1 MFLIKITGRICIYML
16 VFAYV
21 CIYIVEGKK
30 YRFKHSSMKKI
41 AILLTSLLLCFNIH
55 AQTVGLVLSGGG
67 AKGIAHVGLIKALE
81 EHNIP
86 IDYITGTSM
95 GAIVGALY
103 AMGYTPEEMLQ
114 LMTSQDFLNWTLGII
129 PQEQLYYFL
138 LPEKTPEI
146 ITLNLGIKQ
155 DIARNPPDR
164 LKKLLPESVISPL
177 PMNFAFM
184 EIFDAYTAQCE
195 GNFDNL
201 FVPYRA
207 IATDVD
213 KKQERIIGKG
223 NLGDAVR
230 ASMSIP
236 IAFKPITID
245 GSLMYDGGIYDNFP
259 VKPMEEEFHP
269 DMMIGSILAG
279 GSDTTQTPL
288 SQQDVISQLL
298 SFVMQENNYTIQPEN
313 GIVVTCPVQD
323 YTMFDFQEAQNIY
336 EKGYEIGIQM
346 IDSIKSRIPR
356 EISAETRDIQRRA
369 FKSRTPKILFDKVSI
384 DGIRESEKEYIA
396 RQFYSKDSLLT
407 INDAHRGFIRSIS
420 TRKISDLVPH
430 AIYDKETGSYDLH
443 LSVKSK
449 NGFSLGLGGF
459 LSSHNNNSIYVGG
472 HYRTLSLNSM
482 DLDVG
487 LYIGQ
492 SYNAGLFSGRIDVG
506 RKIPLY
512 LKLMLVAQVH
522 NYYENA
528 KLFYAFKTPTFISN
542 NENYVKASLGLPVR
556 SRAKAEISIG
566 YGYLIN
572 RYYQSNLID
581 YGSENKDRSKY
592 KYLISSAHIETNWLD
607 NTVYPTKGG
616 SFQATVSYVYGLERF
631 DPAYD
636 NRPKIERMHNYLQIT
651 ASSHY
656 YIPMNIPFALGLR
669 GEIAYNNNQFCEN
682 YTATIIQAP
691 AFTPTPFTRDS
702 FNTGLRANQYVAVG
716 ILPIWKITPIL
727 QFRTEFYGFAPWKP
741 IFENANNI
749 PYYGKIFEKINFF
762 GEASVVYNLPFAS
775 LSTYVNYCNV
785 PKGQWNFGIILGI
798 QLFAP
803 RFLN

>member
-1 MFLIKITGRICIYML
+1 MFAHTYDISNAENVT
-16 VFAYV
+16 
-21 CIYIVEGKK
+21 
-30 YRFKHSSMKKI
+30 FKLSGMKKLT
-41 AILLTSLLLCFNIH
+41 ILFISLLLCLNAQ

-67 AKGIAHVGLIKALE
+67 AKGIAHIGLIKALE
-81 EHNIP
+81 EHNVP

-103 AMGYTPEEMLQ
+103 AMGYTPDEMLE
-114 LMTSQDFLNWTLGII
+114 LMNSQEFLNWTMGII

-146 ITLNLGIKQ
+146 ITFNLGIKQ
-155 DIARNPPDR
+155 DVSRNTPDR
-164 LKKLLPESVISPL
+164 LKKLLPESVISPI

-184 EIFDAYTAQCE
+184 ELFDAYTAQCE

-213 KKQERIIGKG
+213 KKQEHIFASG

-269 DMMIGSILAG
+269 DIMIGSILAG
-279 GSDTTQTPL
+279 GNDTTQVPL

-298 SFVMQENNYTIQPEN
+298 SFVMQENNYTIQPED
-313 GIVVTCPVQD
+313 GIVITCPVQD
-323 YTMFDFQEAQNIY
+323 YTMFDFQNAQSIY

-356 EISAETRDIQRRA
+356 EVSAETRDVQRRA
-369 FKSRTPKILFDKVSI
+369 FKSRTPQILFNKVTI
-384 DGIRESEKEYIA
+384 DGVRKSEKEYIV
-396 RQFYSKDSLLT
+396 RQFYSQDSLLT
-407 INDAHRGFIRSIS
+407 IDEAHRGFIRSIS
-420 TRKISDLVPH
+420 TRKISDLIPH
-430 AIYDKETGSYDLH
+430 AVYDKETGLYDLH

-459 LSSHNNNSIYVGG
+459 LSSHNDNSIYVGG

-492 SYNAGLFSGRIDVG
+492 SYNAGLFSGRFDVG

-512 LKLMLVAQVH
+512 LKLLLVAQAH
-522 NYYENA
+522 NYFENA

-542 NENYVKASLGLPVR
+542 NENYAKASLGLPVR

-566 YGYLIN
+566 YGYLVN
-572 RYYQSNLID
+572 RYYQSNTLD
-581 YGSENKDRSKY
+581 YGTENKDRSKY
-592 KYLISSAHIETNWLD
+592 RYLNSSAHIETNWLD
-607 NTVYPTKGG
+607 NPVYPTKGG
-616 SFQATVSYVYGLERF
+616 HFQATVSYIYGQERF

-636 NRPKIERMHNYLQIT
+636 NRPKTERMHSYIQAT
-651 ASSHY
+651 ASAHY

-669 GEIAYNNNQFCEN
+669 GEMAYNNNQFCEN
-682 YTATIIQAP
+682 YTATLIQAP
-691 AFTPTPFTRDS
+691 AFTPTPSTRNT

-716 ILPIWKITPIL
+716 ILPIWKITPAL

-741 IFENANNI
+741 IYENEDNS
-749 PYYGKIFEKINFF
+749 PYYGKIFERTDFF
-762 GEASVVYNLPFAS
+762 GEASVVYSLPFAS
-775 LSTYVNYCNV
+775 LSAYVNYCNV
-785 PKGQWNFGIILGI
+785 PKGQWNFGITLGM

-803 RFLN
+803 KFLN